1 MVYGKPRSYRD
12 TKIDAMEAA
21 TPQYPQPHREVAAKD
36 LQSGAMTVA
45 ANLLPRRS
53 RRSRPVTNAHRSKA
67 TDENITV
74 DSVAIADHVLRSGFP
89 TVSARRSGPN
99 RSRAEDTPAQRC
111 VAIGRRGA

>member
-21 TPQYPQPHREVAAKD
+21 TPQYPQPAVAAKD

-53 RRSRPVTNAHRSKA
+53 RRSRPVT
-67 TDENITV
+67 I
-74 DSVAIADHVLRSGFP
+74 
-89 TVSARRSGPN
+89 
-99 RSRAEDTPAQRC
+99 Q
-111 VAIGRRGA
+111 

>member
-74 DSVAIADHVLRSGFP
+74 DSVAIADHV
-89 TVSARRSGPN
+89 
-99 RSRAEDTPAQRC
+99 
-111 VAIGRRGA
+111 

>member
-53 RRSRPVTNAHRSKA
+53 RRSRPVT
-67 TDENITV
+67 I
-74 DSVAIADHVLRSGFP
+74 
-89 TVSARRSGPN
+89 
-99 RSRAEDTPAQRC
+99 Q
-111 VAIGRRGA
+111 

>member
-45 ANLLPRRS
+45 ANLLPSDRAAVGRS
-53 RRSRPVTNAHRSKA
+53 RMP
-67 TDENITV
+67 I
-74 DSVAIADHVLRSGFP
+74 
-89 TVSARRSGPN
+89 ARR
-99 RSRAEDTPAQRC
+99 
-111 VAIGRRGA
+111 RRMKISP